1 MLSLQNFVFI
11 RDAASAATMA
21 KIDAG
26 RSDHDWYACKTVTE
40 LMPVLVCKLVENKCN
55 VYLQCNKQLGNI

>member
-11 RDAASAATMA
+11 CDAASAATMA

-40 LMPVLVCKLVENKCN
+40 LMPVLVCKLVEN
-55 VYLQCNKQLGNI
+55 

>member
-11 RDAASAATMA
+11 CDASSAASMA

-26 RSDHDWYACKTVTE
+26 RSDHDWYACKTVNE
-40 LMPVLVCKLVENKCN
+40 LMLVLVSKLVENKCN